1 MAFRSHPSH
10 LPLEADSSS
19 RFLPCIVALMVA
31 LLTFSMVGLG
41 ALHDSVGQWSG
52 QIEGSLSIQ
61 VPPTELAKRSPEQR
75 EAALQKTV
83 DTIIDELASL
93 PGIARIE
100 ELSPETMAALL
111 EPWLGPDEVVSEL
124 PIPRIIEITPETGF
138 NFDALER
145 QLGEIAP
152 EAVLDDHRIWIERI
166 ADVAFSVELAL
177 TVLIIVLFGA
187 TMLSIVFATKSGFS
201 IHHKIIELLHLIG
214 AQDDYIARQFGRHSQ
229 RLAFFGAL
237 VGLLISL
244 AVSAF
249 IAWLGLRAGWPI
261 PSLVFSPVFIA
272 LIVAIPFIVALVAYL
287 TATRTVLRVLR
298 QML

>member
-19 RFLPCIVALMVA
+19 RFLPSIVALMVA
-31 LLTFSMVGLG
+31 LLTFSMVGL
-41 ALHDSVGQWSG
+41 AVLHDSVGQWSS

-61 VPPTELAKRSPEQR
+61 VPPTELANRSPEER
-75 EAALQKTV
+75 EQALQKTV
-83 DTIIDELASL
+83 DTIIDELAPM

-138 NFDALER
+138 NYDALETK
-145 QLGEIAP
+145 LGLIAP

-177 TVLIIVLFGA
+177 SLLIAVLFGA
-187 TMLSIVFATKSGFS
+187 TMLSIIFATKSGFS
-201 IHHKIIELLHLIG
+201 IHHRIIELLHLIG

-237 VGLLISL
+237 LGLLIALPIS
-244 AVSAF
+244 VM
-249 IAWLGLRAGWPI
+249 IGWLGMRAGWPV
-261 PSLVFSPVFIA
+261 PSLVFSPLFIA
-272 LIVAIPFIVALVAYL
+272 LLVAIPFVVAFVAYL